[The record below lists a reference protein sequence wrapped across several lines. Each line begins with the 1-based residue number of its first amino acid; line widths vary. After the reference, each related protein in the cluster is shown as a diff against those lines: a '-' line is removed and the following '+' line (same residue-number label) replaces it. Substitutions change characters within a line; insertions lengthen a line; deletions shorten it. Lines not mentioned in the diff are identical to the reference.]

1 MQNNNIWIYD
11 KKWDLTFIIF
21 SAILV
26 PLPILLTSYLGLD
39 NSAILVL
46 VSFLVGGPHVYAT
59 FMRTLT
65 EKKFTSKKAAVLLP
79 AVIIFPIGVFYLAL
93 NNLTILLTIFF
104 FWASVHV
111 LHQLAYI
118 VDIYDHKRPN
128 PMPLWSKALDYLLIF
143 SSIYPL
149 ASYKLV
155 NGEFYIGKILLKP
168 PAFAMQP
175 WIPPLVV
182 AAFWFLVGLFLI
194 RTIWEYRTGRF
205 IMPKFLL
212 TCIVLVVSYNIPRFD
227 NMDVAFQGYNTWHS
241 FQYLALTWYINKLR
255 AKRGEIANP
264 TVRNISLRNKPY
276 AFYAFNLGITAV
288 AGILIYVLRN
298 TGFNAEQSYYS
309 IALSSLLLHYFIDHF
324 LFTNYETILKT
335 A

>member
-1 MQNNNIWIYD
+1 MQNSNLWIYN

-26 PLPILLTSYLGLD
+26 PIPLILTTYFGFD
-39 NSAILVL
+39 NSMILILV
-46 VSFLVGGPHVYAT
+46 SGLVGGPHVYST

-65 EKKFTSKKAAVLLP
+65 EKDFTKKKAALLLP
-79 AVIIFPIGVFYLAL
+79 AVIIFPVGVFYLAL
-93 NNLTILLTIFF
+93 TNLTLLLTVFF

-118 VDIYDHKRPN
+118 VDVYDHKRPN
-128 PMPLWSKALDYLLIF
+128 PLPWWSRALDYLLIF

-155 NGEFYIGKILLKP
+155 QGEFYIGEILLKP
-168 PAFAMQP
+168 PDFAMQA

-182 AAFWFLVGLFLI
+182 GAFWVLVGLFLI
-194 RTIWEYRTGRF
+194 RSVWEYRTGRF
-205 IMPKFLL
+205 IFPKFLL
-212 TCIVLVVSYNIPRFD
+212 TCIVLVVSYNIPRFE
-227 NMDVAFQGYNTWHS
+227 NLDVAFQGYNTWHS

-255 AKRGEIANP
+255 AKRGEIDNP
-264 TVRNISLRNKPY
+264 TIRSISLKNKGY
-276 AFYAFNLGITAV
+276 SFYAFNLGLTAA
-288 AGILIYVLRN
+288 AGILIFILRN
-298 TGFNAEQSYYS
+298 TGFDAQQSYYS
-309 IALSSLLLHYFIDHF
+309 IALSSLLLHYFIDHM